1 MTLPRISLL
10 VAMAKNRIIGQNN
23 QLPWHLPADLKHFKS
38 LTMGHVIIMGRKTYE
53 SIGKSLPGR
62 TNIVVTHQHQFNAQD
77 AMVVHSIDDAL
88 KVSEKQASVSEI
100 FVIGGE
106 QLYRQTLPI
115 CQRIYITEIQRD
127 FAGDTVFPEF
137 DQANWQETER
147 IQHVSE
153 SGDLQYHFVI
163 LDRRKPYVKNL
174 TPKHT
179 LIDD

>member
-10 VAMAKNRIIGQNN
+10 VAMATNRIIGQNN

-38 LTMGHVIIMGRKTYE
+38 LTMGHIIIMGRKTYE

-62 TNIVVTHQHQFNAQD
+62 INIVVTHQHQFIAPD
-77 AMVVHSIDDAL
+77 AIVVNSIDDAL
-88 KVSEKQASVSEI
+88 KVSEEMASTPEV

-127 FAGDTVFPEF
+127 FAGDTVFPAF
-137 DQANWQETER
+137 DPADWQETER
-147 IQHVSE
+147 IRHVSE
-153 SGDLQYHFVI
+153 RDGLAYDFVV
-163 LDRRKPYVKNL
+163 LDRKKLCCDSYA
-174 TPKHT
+174 
-179 LIDD
+179 